1 MRQLILF
8 LFLQSFISFG
18 QEPADWEG
26 IENNLV
32 KLLNTLREAKTDAE
46 LALHNS
52 NLYEAVLEVAEM
64 PTVMSHQFTKLNTMS
79 TLISPDE
86 EFRLFNWNVETT
98 QLNHKH
104 YCIMVKKGRVFGK
117 NEVIEFKEDK
127 FTIPPSP
134 RTQLTPNKWYGAL
147 YYKIIPIKKQ
157 GKTLY
162 TVLGFSGN
170 TRSSNKKV
178 LEVFW
183 FRGNKLKLGYP
194 LFEANEESSQIQK
207 RIFFEYS
214 EKATVSVKYLPEL
227 GKIVFNH
234 LVPEAENLKGM
245 YDFYIPDLTYDA
257 YVWDGAIWHYQKD
270 IQVGNESNKTT
281 KKYYT
286 DPKTGETKY
295 KVEKDTWIDP
305 TGEGSAGTGEKHTAV
320 VIENDG
326 KNHKEKKKKSRT
338 KKQKKTKKKK
348 RDPQSAIEIKK

>member
-1 MRQLILF
+1 MRYLILI
-8 LFLQSFISFG
+8 LLLHSFTSFS
-18 QEPADWEG
+18 QETSDWNG

-32 KLLNTLREAKTDAE
+32 SLLNELRAAKTDAE
-46 LALHNS
+46 LDFANS
-52 NLYEAVLEVAEM
+52 NLYEAVLEAAEK
-64 PTVMSHQFTKLNTMS
+64 PDVMTYQFTKLNSMS
-79 TLISPDE
+79 TLVSPDE
-86 EFRLFNWNVETT
+86 AFRLFNWNVETT

-117 NEVIEFKEDK
+117 NEIIEFKEDK
-127 FTIPPSP
+127 YTIPPSP

-147 YYKIIPIKKQ
+147 YYKIIPLKKQ

-162 TVLGFSGN
+162 TVLGFNGN
-170 TRSSNKKV
+170 TRSSNKKI

-194 LFEANEESSQIQK
+194 LFEANEESTQIQK

-214 EKATVSVKYLPEL
+214 EKATVSVKYLPAL
-227 GKIVFNH
+227 NKIVFNH

-270 IQVGNESNKTT
+270 IQVGNESNKTI
-281 KKYYT
+281 KRYYT
-286 DPKTGETKY
+286 DQKTGETKF

-326 KNHKEKKKKSRT
+326 KKHSEKKKKT
-338 KKQKKTKKKK
+338 KVKKEKKIKQNKKKP
-348 RDPQSAIEIKK
+348 RSAIDIK